1 VRTADLTAVS
11 PRDHL
16 ESFEPKC
23 GSWRKILS
31 GTVLGYIT
39 ATAALSLSKNIIS
52 TYKCFWCFRKGY
64 FLPRVLACFDNNFGG
79 KGI

>member
-1 VRTADLTAVS
+1 MCTASSTTIS

-31 GTVLGYIT
+31 GTVLRYVTEI
-39 ATAALSLSKNIIS
+39 AALSLSKNMIF
-52 TYKCFWCFRKGY
+52 TYKCFWCFRNGY
-64 FLPRVLACFDNNFGG
+64 FLPRVLACFDNNFSG